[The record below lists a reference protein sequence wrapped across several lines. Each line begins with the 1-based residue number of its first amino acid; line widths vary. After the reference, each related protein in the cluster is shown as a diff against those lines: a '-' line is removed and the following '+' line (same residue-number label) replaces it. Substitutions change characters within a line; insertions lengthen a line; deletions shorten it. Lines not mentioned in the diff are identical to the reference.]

1 MWRPSL
7 SFWHVRAK
15 LQPAVPVLRSPRAVS
30 SCNGEMWML
39 TWLLRGTL
47 WATWVC
53 HFNNWCQ
60 SWIIQGMHWYS
71 HTAPPPFFFILVSC
85 LRCGFSPGC
94 RAGTF
99 GPHCK
104 SRCSC
109 INGGRC
115 DFRTGTCHCPPGFIG
130 ANCSLSKS
138 GNPLYW
144 KIVRQNELEIFSV
157 RNVGICSCAWMKTC
171 LFLQVVWV
179 DSTGRTALNCAPVGK
194 EGSATQLLGSAS
206 VPLVGW
212 DSPANKVTPCW
223 CLWLLPCAVEL
234 WHPCP
239 CCLFHHLTFWM
250 FLCKC

>member
-1 MWRPSL
+1 MSYVSVSL
-7 SFWHVRAK
+7 I
-15 LQPAVPVLRSPRAVS
+15 
-30 SCNGEMWML
+30 
-39 TWLLRGTL
+39 
-47 WATWVC
+47 
-53 HFNNWCQ
+53 NWCQ
-60 SWIIQGMHWYS
+60 SGFIHGMHWYS
-71 HTAPPPFFFILVSC
+71 YTAPPPLLILVSC

-144 KIVRQNELEIFSV
+144 KSRRQNEIETFIV
-157 RNVGICSCAWMKTC
+157 INVGICSCVWMKTC
-171 LFLQVVWV
+171 SSLQVVWV
-179 DSTGRTALNCAPVGK
+179 DSMGRTALNCAPVGK

-212 DSPANKVTPCW
+212 DSPANKVTLCW

-239 CCLFHHLTFWM
+239 RCLVHHFTFWK
-250 FLCKC
+250 FLCKCKANVRNNDKGSWVSHLSDLAFERAQWNEMNWI

>member
-1 MWRPSL
+1 MCHPSL

-30 SCNGEMWML
+30 SCNREMWML
-39 TWLLRGTL
+39 TWLLRGSL

-53 HFNNWCQ
+53 HWLTDVRVDLYMACTDTVTQ
-60 SWIIQGMHWYS
+60 
-71 HTAPPPFFFILVSC
+71 PPPPPLLILVSC

-144 KIVRQNELEIFSV
+144 KSRRQNEIETFIV
-157 RNVGICSCAWMKTC
+157 INVGICSCVWMKTC
-171 LFLQVVWV
+171 SSLQVVWV
-179 DSTGRTALNCAPVGK
+179 DSMGRTALNCAPVGK

-212 DSPANKVTPCW
+212 DSPANKVTLCW

-239 CCLFHHLTFWM
+239 RCLVHHFTFWK